1 MSRPRF
7 GRLLPAVLFYLVLKV
22 ILYRAAGLFEVAPNA
37 SAWYPPIGLMLAFVL
52 HGGPAALP
60 FLLVPSDLLA
70 YGTVNGFSLLIV
82 PQALVVGATGLALRR
97 WMGGD
102 VFGSAKGIGVFMVAA
117 LAAVSLLLLLST
129 AAVQAITAQRIAIAG
144 NMNFAYWL
152 GDLSGLLLGTPVF
165 LAVFRLIRPSPPGE
179 ADRWLSPGVGT
190 VLRAATLSAAGLLVW
205 SLTHDRMA
213 TPASAFFLLILPI
226 ATAGFLWGFAASTL
240 TAFLTNGGLVLTMHG
255 TLAPPEAVDLQVFM
269 LAAGATGLL
278 LGALGS
284 TRMELLRRNAQLVRA
299 IEEAP
304 LGIALLERQPDAR
317 GTDAGVRVAFAN
329 RNFRRVDPDIAPV
342 ARRLRR
348 GQDLEVDV
356 EGAGR
361 TLAWM
366 VKPASAPPS
375 GETMIAIVQDVTEQ
389 RRREQAEQHQRR
401 MVAIGEIA
409 GGMAHELNNLLH
421 PVLNLSRQ
429 ARTDAA
435 TRPERL
441 GRALAIIEDSARNAA
456 TLVRQVLSFAR
467 GSDHDEEGAEL
478 VSAVRDVTAL
488 LNATLPPTFTIT
500 LTSEV
505 SEAPVRPTRTEIG
518 QIITNLAVNALDAAG
533 QKGHLRIRIGRPA
546 DGFVTMTVEDDGPGI
561 PAPDAERVM
570 EPFYTTKPH
579 GRGTGLGLAVV
590 QDLLLRR
597 GGGGIR
603 LVTQAPQGARFVLTL
618 AGHG

>member
-7 GRLLPAVLFYLVLKV
+7 GRLLAAVLLYLVFKV

-52 HGGPAALP
+52 YGGPAALP

-70 YGTVNGFSLLIV
+70 YGTVNGFSLLII

-97 WMGGD
+97 GLGGD

-117 LAAVSLLLLLST
+117 LAAVSLLLVLST

-144 NMNFAYWL
+144 NVNFAYWL
-152 GDLSGLLLGTPVF
+152 GDLSGLLLCTPVF
-165 LAVFRLIRPSPPGE
+165 LAIFRLIQPPPGE
-179 ADRWLSPGVGT
+179 VDRWLSPDMGT
-190 VLRAATLSAAGLLVW
+190 VLRAAALSAAGLLAW

-213 TPASAFFLLILPI
+213 TPASAVFLLILPI

-255 TLAPPEAVDLQVFM
+255 TLAPSEAVDLQVFM

-284 TRMELLRRNAQLVRA
+284 TRMELLGRNAQLVRA

-304 LGIALLERQPDAR
+304 LGIALLERR
-317 GTDAGVRVAFAN
+317 REAGVRVAFAN
-329 RNFRRVDPDIAPV
+329 RTFRRFDPDIAPV
-342 ARRLRR
+342 ARRLTH
-348 GQDLEVDV
+348 GQGLEVDV
-356 EGAGR
+356 ERAGR

-366 VKPASAPPS
+366 VKPASASPS

-389 RRREQAEQHQRR
+389 RRKEQADQHQRR

-421 PVLNLSRQ
+421 PVLNLSQQ
-429 ARTDAA
+429 ARSDAA

-441 GRALAIIEDSARNAA
+441 GRALAIIEDSARSAA
-456 TLVRQVLSFAR
+456 KLVRQVLSFAR
-467 GSDHDEEGAEL
+467 GSDRDEEGAEL

-488 LNATLPPTFTIT
+488 LDATLPPTFTTT

-505 SEAPVRPTRTEIG
+505 SEVPVRLTRTEIG
-518 QIITNLAVNALDAAG
+518 QIVTNLAVNALDATG
-533 QKGHLRIRIGRPA
+533 QKGHLRIRVGRPA
-546 DGFVTMTVEDDGPGI
+546 GGFVTMTVEDDGPGI

-570 EPFYTTKPH
+570 EPFFTTKPH
-579 GRGTGLGLAVV
+579 GQGTGLGLAVV

-597 GGGGIR
+597 GSGIR

-618 AGHG
+618 AEHC

>member
-7 GRLLPAVLFYLVLKV
+7 GRLLPAVLLYLVLKV

-52 HGGPAALP
+52 HGGWTALP
-60 FLLVPSDLLA
+60 FLLLPSDLLV
-70 YGTVNGFSLLIV
+70 YGTVNGFSLLII

-97 WMGGD
+97 WPGGD

-117 LAAVSLLLLLST
+117 LAAVSLLLVLST
-129 AAVQAITAQRIAIAG
+129 AAVQAITAQRITIAG
-144 NMNFAYWL
+144 NVDFAYWL

-165 LAVFRLIRPSPPGE
+165 LAVFRRIGLSPGG

-190 VLRAATLSAAGLLVW
+190 VLRAAVLSAAGLLAW

-255 TLAPPEAVDLQVFM
+255 TLTPAEAVDLQVFM

-284 TRMELLRRNAQLVRA
+284 TRMELLGRNAQLVRA

-304 LGIALLERQPDAR
+304 LGIALLERQR
-317 GTDAGVRVAFAN
+317 DAGVRVAFAN
-329 RNFRRVDPDIAPV
+329 ATFRRFEPDITPV
-342 ARRLRR
+342 ARRLAH
-348 GQDLEVDV
+348 GQGLEEDV
-356 EGAGR
+356 ERGGR
-361 TLAWM
+361 TLAWT
-366 VKPASAPPS
+366 VKPASASPS
-375 GETMIAIVQDVTEQ
+375 GGAMIAIVQDVTEQ
-389 RRREQAEQHQRR
+389 RRNERAEQHQRR

-429 ARTDAA
+429 ARTDAT

-441 GRALAIIEDSARNAA
+441 GRALAIIEDSARSAA
-456 TLVRQVLSFAR
+456 ALVRQVLSFAR

-488 LNATLPPTFTIT
+488 LDATLPPTFTIT
-500 LTSEV
+500 LTSEAPEV
-505 SEAPVRPTRTEIG
+505 SVRLTRTEIG
-518 QIITNLAVNALDAAG
+518 QIVTNLAVNALDATG
-533 QKGHLRIRIGRPA
+533 QRGHLRIRIGRPA
-546 DGFVTMTVEDDGPGI
+546 GGFVTMTAEDDGPGI

-570 EPFYTTKPH
+570 EPFFTTKPH
-579 GRGTGLGLAVV
+579 GQGTGLGLAVV

-597 GGGGIR
+597 GSGIR

-618 AGHG
+618 AEHCRAGSL